1 MEKHARTIFK
11 TLSWR
16 ILASCTTLLLVYFFT
31 SDVVISAGVCI
42 IEMVVKTLIYYVHE
56 RVWDKTNFGRKM
68 VNLPQLQSPHYPSFP
83 VKNAEIQEEE
93 NV

>member
-16 ILASCTTLLLVYFFT
+16 ILASSTTLLIVYLFT
-31 SDVVISAGVCI
+31 GSVVISAGVCV

-56 RVWDKTNFGRKM
+56 RVWDKTNYGRKM
-68 VNLPQLQSPHYPSFP
+68 VNLPRLQSPQYSGFH
-83 VKNAEIQEEE
+83 VKNAEIQKEK